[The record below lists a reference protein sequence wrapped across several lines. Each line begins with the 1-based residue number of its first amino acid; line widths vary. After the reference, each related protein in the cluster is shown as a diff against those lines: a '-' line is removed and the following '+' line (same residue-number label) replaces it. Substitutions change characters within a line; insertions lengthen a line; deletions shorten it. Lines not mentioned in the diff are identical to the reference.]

1 MKKIR
6 IFALASFLLT
16 VSVAAAAPYGFSH
29 GPYLQEL
36 TPTGVTFVFT
46 TSDKGFSWVEL
57 RSPEGE
63 ITRHYAVKDGLR
75 DAYNTFCTIRT
86 DSLRPAT
93 AYDYRLC
100 SKRIDDFQPYRVTFG
115 DSIVSRWYAFRTPDP
130 RSEECSFVA
139 LSDMH
144 GDSAK
149 LARLLALAGVESAD
163 RIFYVGDMMNYYD
176 DEAVPFRG
184 FIDKSVELF
193 ASERPFVLVRG
204 NHETR
209 GNKAREYARYAPS
222 TNGTFYGAFREGDVM
237 FVVLDCGE
245 DKPDDFPVYAG
256 LNDFDSYRSEQARW
270 FAELIRSKEYRTAR
284 WHVVMNHFP
293 PVSRMKP
300 DHPERHGVQQIT
312 DEFLPLFNRASI
324 DLMVSGHT
332 HRYELIQPT
341 EEKLRVPMIVDAPE
355 KPFDAP
361 PSAGDILFPVMFIG
375 TGTVVRVDVSGRT
388 MRVRALD
395 LQGKT
400 LAEFELRK

>member
-144 GDSAK
+144 GDSAQTRPP
-149 LARLLALAGVESAD
+149 ARLGRRRKRRPDFLCG
-163 RIFYVGDMMNYYD
+163 RH
-176 DEAVPFRG
+176 DELLRRRGGSVPRFHRQERRTVRFR
-184 FIDKSVELF
+184 
-193 ASERPFVLVRG
+193 A
-204 NHETR
+204 
-209 GNKAREYARYAPS
+209 
-222 TNGTFYGAFREGDVM
+222 AFR
-237 FVVLDCGE
+237 
-245 DKPDDFPVYAG
+245 
-256 LNDFDSYRSEQARW
+256 AR
-270 FAELIRSKEYRTAR
+270 AR
-284 WHVVMNHFP
+284 Q
-293 PVSRMKP
+293 S
-300 DHPERHGVQQIT
+300 
-312 DEFLPLFNRASI
+312 
-324 DLMVSGHT
+324 
-332 HRYELIQPT
+332 
-341 EEKLRVPMIVDAPE
+341 
-355 KPFDAP
+355 
-361 PSAGDILFPVMFIG
+361 
-375 TGTVVRVDVSGRT
+375 
-388 MRVRALD
+388 
-395 LQGKT
+395 
-400 LAEFELRK
+400 

>member
-130 RSEECSFVA
+130 RSEECSFV
-139 LSDMH
+139 SPVVVVSMVMP
-144 GDSAK
+144 SSTCIRRK
-149 LARLLALAGVESAD
+149 LALAMSS
-163 RIFYVGDMMNYYD
+163 R
-176 DEAVPFRG
+176 
-184 FIDKSVELF
+184 
-193 ASERPFVLVRG
+193 
-204 NHETR
+204 TR
-209 GNKAREYARYAPS
+209 S
-222 TNGTFYGAFREGDVM
+222 
-237 FVVLDCGE
+237 
-245 DKPDDFPVYAG
+245 
-256 LNDFDSYRSEQARW
+256 
-270 FAELIRSKEYRTAR
+270 
-284 WHVVMNHFP
+284 
-293 PVSRMKP
+293 
-300 DHPERHGVQQIT
+300 
-312 DEFLPLFNRASI
+312 
-324 DLMVSGHT
+324 
-332 HRYELIQPT
+332 
-341 EEKLRVPMIVDAPE
+341 
-355 KPFDAP
+355 
-361 PSAGDILFPVMFIG
+361 
-375 TGTVVRVDVSGRT
+375 
-388 MRVRALD
+388 
-395 LQGKT
+395 
-400 LAEFELRK
+400 LAA

>member
-163 RIFYVGDMMNYYD
+163 RIFYVGDMMNYFVRPEQPY
-176 DEAVPFRG
+176 ES
-184 FIDKSVELF
+184 FIDVSVDRF
-193 ASERPFVLVRG
+193 AKHKPFAVVRG

-209 GNKAREYARYAPS
+209 GALARTYDRYIHNNPE
-222 TNGTFYGAFREGDVM
+222 GRYYGFYTFGDTAVVM
-237 FVVLDCGE
+237 LDCGE
-245 DKPDDFPVYAG
+245 DKPDSHDVYAG
-256 LNDFDSYRSEQARW
+256 FAAFDEYREQQAAWLREVVKSKEFRRARHRIVMIHIPPVDERMAEQDPATVKEMLEWRGNEHWGRLLLPVLNGAKIDALFSAHQHSFHLLPALKGVHDFPIVVNDNKSAM
-270 FAELIRSKEYRTAR
+270 LIRCDAE
-284 WHVVMNHFP
+284 
-293 PVSRMKP
+293 
-300 DHPERHGVQQIT
+300 GVRVRIT
-312 DEFLPLFNRASI
+312 DI
-324 DLMVSGHT
+324 D
-332 HRYELIQPT
+332 
-341 EEKLRVPMIVDAPE
+341 
-355 KPFDAP
+355 
-361 PSAGDILFPVMFIG
+361 
-375 TGTVVRVDVSGRT
+375 GREI
-388 MRVRALD
+388 MDR
-395 LQGKT
+395 T
-400 LAEFELRK
+400 L